1 MLLSHDEY
9 LQRSMLLRWRTMSVM
24 IFKKILN
31 GLNSLVVLT
40 ILANASAAQSN
51 PPIPLGDTIDIAA
64 YSGAVGD
71 GVTDDTS
78 RVQMALTVC
87 SNQGLTC
94 LIPSNKSFLITK
106 ELYLWGAGN
115 LVGTDSTSSLH
126 LNTGSV
132 PYILNIGIAGAQQL
146 KSPWTGRIQHVT
158 FQAVGPGTG
167 RIIFLWRSDGAT
179 IANNV
184 FNVGAY
190 GYGPT
195 SSGNNNHVVRN
206 GNAHC
211 IRKNIKIIANV
222 ITAKGTDLIGNEGI
236 GLNQWDGA
244 EIAYNT
250 VSGVGDDMIGIHFS
264 RNINIHDNDLSGV
277 DGRLFVA
284 NSRHVTIVNN
294 KVSREASKLTGL
306 WYPGIALLYIGHEA
320 DVPNNESA
328 PTHIT
333 VRGNTLTYNPGAVD
347 RGAAIYVYGPRNV
360 TVSDNIVINNA
371 SATTAVG
378 IHLLPFAFR
387 KGSVWT
393 DPDGLDPHMVSR
405 VHNVTIANNNLNRG
419 SHPMSVIQTGQHCD
433 HYVGPVTIASN
444 LAGDYS
450 FICDPVTREN
460 RRN

>member
-1 MLLSHDEY
+1 MP
-9 LQRSMLLRWRTMSVM
+9 SMV
-24 IFKKILN
+24 
-31 GLNSLVVLT
+31 LVLIQIISALT
-40 ILANASAAQSN
+40 ILILNDRPARSE
-51 PPIPLGDTIDIAA
+51 PLALSGNTIDIAA
-64 YSGAVGD
+64 YAGAVGD
-71 GVTDDTS
+71 GVVDDTFS
-78 RVQMALTVC
+78 VQKALTAC
-87 SNQGLTC
+87 SNQGVTC
-94 LIPSNKSFLITK
+94 VIPANKQFLITK
-106 ELYLWGAGN
+106 ELYLWGEGN
-115 LVGTDSTSSLH
+115 LVGADSTSSIN

-132 PYILNIGIAGAQQL
+132 PYVLNVGIGGVQQL
-146 KSPWTGRIQHVT
+146 KQKWSGRIQNVT
-158 FQAVGPGTG
+158 FKGVGPGTG
-167 RIIFLWRSDGAT
+167 RIIFLWRSEGAT
-179 IANNV
+179 ISNNV
-184 FNVGAY
+184 FIIGAY

-195 SSGNNNHVVRN
+195 SSGNNNHIVRN
-206 GNAHC
+206 GDANC
-211 IRKNIKIIANV
+211 IRKNLKITNNLVIAE
-222 ITAKGTDLIGNEGI
+222 GTDLIGNEGI

-306 WYPGIALLYIGHEA
+306 WYQGIALLYIGHEA

-333 VRGNTLTYNPGAVD
+333 ARGNTLTYNPGAVD

-360 TVSDNIVINNA
+360 TVSDNIVVNNS

-378 IHLLPFAFR
+378 IHLLPFVFL
-387 KGSVWT
+387 KGSVWI

-433 HYVGPVTIASN
+433 YYVGPVTIANN